1 MNRVTH
7 VTILLD
13 ASSSMY
19 EHTHDVIKVTDTQ
32 ISSLASRARTD
43 DGEIRISVF
52 SFSSPQYLGGLMAKN
67 LIYDTDVLRVPS
79 ISKLYSPSGNT
90 ALCDAM
96 IQVIADQQL
105 IPEKYGDHA
114 HLLYVITDGYE
125 NASREESKK
134 KLPAVISLMP
144 GNWTLAAFAPGQDSA
159 SWLKKYGFPAGN
171 ISVWDPSQKHA
182 ARDVGVAMASATS
195 SYLDSRSTG
204 MRSTTNLFSM
214 NAPSASTLKK
224 NLTPMTPGSYW
235 FIPVTAEDL
244 AKIERGRI
252 DQFYELKTGQSYTP
266 GRCYYEMSQRVRI
279 QHYKKLAVAIY
290 DKTVNIEEVYV
301 GDNVRGMLGLPA
313 PDTKVEVRISP
324 GSWSGKGY
332 SVFILSASLNRKL
345 IPGTRVLAMR

>member
-19 EHTHDVIKVTDTQ
+19 QHAHDVIKVTDTQ
-32 ISSLASRARTD
+32 ISSLASRAKAE
-43 DGEIRISVF
+43 EIRVSVF
-52 SFSSPQYLGGLMAKN
+52 SFSSPQYLDGLMAKN

-79 ISKLYSPSGNT
+79 ISNLYKPNGNT

-134 KLPAVISLMP
+134 KLPAVISLIP

-159 SWLKKYGFPAGN
+159 GWLKNYGFPAGN
-171 ISVWDPSQKHA
+171 ISIWDPSQEHA

-214 NAPSASTLKK
+214 NAPSASSLKSA
-224 NLTPMTPGSYW
+224 LTPMTPGSYY
-235 FIPVTAEDL
+235 FEQVTAQDL
-244 AKIERGRI
+244 AIIERGRI
-252 DQFYELKTGQSYTP
+252 DQFMANKLGHPYVPERT
-266 GRCYYEMSQRVRI
+266 YYEFTKRERI
-279 QHYKKLAVAIY
+279 QHYKQLAIAIW
-290 DKTVNIEEVYV
+290 DKDTNSEDVYI
-301 GDNVRGMLGLPA
+301 GEAVRAKLGLPA
-313 PDTKVEVRISP
+313 SSEKIEVRISP
-324 GSWSGKGY
+324 GNWNAKGY
-332 SVFILSASLNRKL
+332 KVYVQTTSNNRKL
-345 IPGTRVLAMR
+345 VPGSRLLVMR

>member
-19 EHTHDVIKVTDTQ
+19 QHAHDVIKVTDTQ
-32 ISSLASRARTD
+32 ISSLASRAKAE
-43 DGEIRISVF
+43 EIRVSVF
-52 SFSSPQYLGGLMAKN
+52 SFSSPQYLDGLMAKN

-79 ISKLYSPSGNT
+79 ISNLYKPNGNT

-134 KLPAVISLMP
+134 KLPAVISLIP

-159 SWLKKYGFPAGN
+159 GWLKNYGFPAGN
-171 ISVWDPSQKHA
+171 ISIWDPSQEHA

-214 NAPSASTLKK
+214 NAPSASTLKRG
-224 NLTPMTPGSYW
+224 LTPMTPGSYW

-244 AKIERGRI
+244 AKIQNGRI
-252 DQFYELKTGQSYTP
+252 DQFFEL
-266 GRCYYEMSQRVRI
+266 
-279 QHYKKLAVAIY
+279 
-290 DKTVNIEEVYV
+290 
-301 GDNVRGMLGLPA
+301 
-313 PDTKVEVRISP
+313 
-324 GSWSGKGY
+324 
-332 SVFILSASLNRKL
+332 
-345 IPGTRVLAMR
+345 

>member
-32 ISSLASRARTD
+32 ISSLASRAKTE
-43 DGEIRISVF
+43 EIRISVF
-52 SFSSPQYLGGLMAKN
+52 SFSSPQYLDGLMAKN

-79 ISKLYSPSGNT
+79 ISKLYSPNGNT

-114 HLLYVITDGYE
+114 HLLYVITDGLE
-125 NASREESKK
+125 NASREESRK

-144 GNWTLAAFAPGQDSA
+144 ENWTVAAFAPGQHA
-159 SWLKKYGFPAGN
+159 AGLLKRYGFPAGN
-171 ISVWDPSQKHA
+171 ISVWDPSQKGA
-182 ARDVGVAMASATS
+182 ALDVGVAMASSTDTYLSYRAS
-195 SYLDSRSTG
+195 SG

-214 NAPSASTLKK
+214 NAPSASSLKK
-224 NLTPMTPGSYW
+224 SLTPMTPGSYF

-244 AKIERGRI
+244 AKVQNGRI
-252 DQFYELKTGQSYTP
+252 DQLMELKTGQPYAP
-266 GRCYYEMSQRVRI
+266 GRSYYEMTQRVRI
-279 QHYKKLAVAIY
+279 QHYKKLAVAIL
-290 DKTVNIEEVYV
+290 DKSTNKEDVYV
-301 GDNVRGMLGLPA
+301 GDNVRSMLGLPS
-313 PDTKVEVRISP
+313 DGTEVRVSP
-324 GSWSGKGY
+324 GNWNAKGY
-332 SVFILSASLNRKL
+332 KVYILSTSMNRKIL
-345 IPGTRVLAMR
+345 PGTRVLVMR